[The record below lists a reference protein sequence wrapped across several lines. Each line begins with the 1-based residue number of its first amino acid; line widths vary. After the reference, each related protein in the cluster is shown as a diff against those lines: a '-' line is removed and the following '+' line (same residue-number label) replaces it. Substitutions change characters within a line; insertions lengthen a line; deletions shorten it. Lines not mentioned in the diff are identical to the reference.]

1 MFFANQR
8 SKFVTIQRP
17 VSNSYGQPQA
27 AFEMHSGQ
35 WAQVV
40 TQSSPIWQRLWIG
53 RPEVTHVVKLHSCY
67 ATRAIT
73 PAMRLL
79 VDNQPLEVLS
89 TCDPDGRA
97 QDIQLNCRVA
107 A

>member
-1 MFFANQR
+1 MFFASQR
-8 SKFVTIQRP
+8 DKFVTIQRP
-17 VSNSYGQPQA
+17 ASNVYGQQV
-27 AFEMHSGQ
+27 AFELHSGQ

-40 TQSSPIWQRLWIG
+40 TQGSPIWQRLWIS
-53 RPEVTHVVKLHSCY
+53 RPEVTHVVKLHICD

-89 TCDPDGRA
+89 AYDPDGRA
-97 QDIQLNCRVA
+97 QDIQLNCRA
-107 A
+107 AA